1 MAQSVIGGP
10 YTAPDETTVYANSGM
25 GNFDGN
31 MSAFYDMLAFTDPRA
46 IRWSMSFSADWDKV
60 EAQNIAIGV
69 VANVG
74 GVEIIRHVVDTDAAS
89 HSVGAQGAWP
99 FVFFVPAKMAV
110 DINLINP
117 DGSAMPD
124 CQGNISMVG
133 TVIKPLVKGDAS
145 VGPDGALG
153 GSSTYVPKDAPPP
166 TRSYPD
172 ADKFPDMPS
181 IPISEEWT
189 D

>member
-25 GNFDGN
+25 VDFGAPVA
-31 MSAFYDMLAFTDPRA
+31 AFYDMLTFTDPRD
-46 IRWSMSFSADWDKV
+46 IRWSMSFCADWDQL
-60 EAQNIAIGV
+60 AASNDAIGV
-69 VANVG
+69 VVNVG
-74 GVEIIRHVVDTDAAS
+74 GVEIIRQVSEHEAGTTMGQVWVFD
-89 HSVGAQGAWP
+89 
-99 FVFFVPAKMAV
+99 FFVPAKMAV

-117 DGSAMPD
+117 DTGASL
-124 CQGNISMVG
+124 CQANVSMVG

>member
-25 GNFDGN
+25 VDFGGA
-31 MSAFYDMLAFTDPRA
+31 MPAFVDMLTFTDPRD
-46 IRWSMSFSADWDKV
+46 IRWSMTFYADWNALAAANDAV
-60 EAQNIAIGV
+60 GV
-69 VANVG
+69 VVNIG
-74 GVEIIRHVVDTDAAS
+74 GVAVIRNVVETNPNVMRGPVPWAFD
-89 HSVGAQGAWP
+89 
-99 FVFFVPAKMAV
+99 FFVPAKMAV
-110 DINLINP
+110 DIDLINP
-117 DGSAMPD
+117 DGSGIA
-124 CQGNISMVG
+124 CQANVSMVG
-133 TVIKPLVKGDAS
+133 TVIKSLVKGDAS

-153 GSSTYVPKDAPPP
+153 GASTYVPKDAPPP